1 MEDGILERGE
11 HGREKKRGA
20 PEETDSRSFSFI
32 FVSLREGKVEAKRRK
47 APLVFAAMV

>member
-32 FVSLREGKVEAKRRK
+32 FVSLREGQEGRSKKK
-47 APLVFAAMV
+47 